1 MASGRSTPVLLGS
14 LPRSQAALAYAKRQH
29 LGQRRGADGAPFIA
43 HPIEVGSLLY
53 RVGAPDDVIAAG
65 LLHDTIE
72 KTSTTAEDLHR
83 QFGARVATLVLA
95 VSEDPGIARWQS
107 RKAALRRQVAAAGR
121 EALMVFAADKV
132 SKARELRMAAVR
144 APERGVLRRGS
155 KAYRKLTHYRHCAE
169 LLDQQLPDSPLVQS
183 LHHELEQLAFAE
195 PVALA
200 GAPGG

>member
-1 MASGRSTPVLLGS
+1 V
-14 LPRSQAALAYAKRQH
+14 YAKRQH

-132 SKARELRMAAVR
+132 SKARELPSAGAAGQASTERRVR
-144 APERGVLRRGS
+144 N
-155 KAYRKLTHYRHCAE
+155 RKLAHYEHCAE
-169 LLDQQLPDSPLVQS
+169 LLERSLSDSPLVGN
-183 LHHELEQLAFAE
+183 LRAELTRLGVGERTGRTAFA
-195 PVALA
+195 
-200 GAPGG
+200 GAA